1 MTDALVLRNALLI
14 DGTGAPPKPD
24 ATVVVAE
31 GIIQDIGGLKTKS
44 PKGARVVDLKGK

>member
-1 MTDALVLRNALLI
+1 MTDSLVFRNALLI

-31 GIIQDIGGLKTKS
+31 GIIQDIGGLKTQVAQRRS
-44 PKGARVVDLKGK
+44 GGRPEG